1 MQTVSKKLNFPD
13 IGKRYGTNTFNYCPK
28 VQFSL
33 SNEIRSKCCIFNFLT
48 CPVSKSPEMRTR
60 LSKVV
65 LVTLCTILNGYLA
78 IGQIVDL
85 DSENPYKKV
94 FVQTDNFGASYL
106 SILEESYPDV
116 KPDSIRFSMLNDL
129 AYYWHTRNLYKAME
143 FTELGLEQTELAGNS
158 LWEGRF
164 QITQGAILL
173 RMEKLDSAQRVLEEA
188 MTRVQPEDLAFL
200 NTQMGY
206 VYERRGLLDK
216 AADYAMES
224 LQIGKEQGDN
234 RAMALAYSDLS
245 NLFWKQGK
253 FDKGLEYGLNS
264 LQLFEGRRIID
275 LDYDFTLYVVGNNYL
290 EQKDYEQ
297 ALKYYNHAIAIG
309 ERYGFYNNLSDVYI
323 SLVDLHAFLNQ
334 FEAAEEAGESALKYA
349 ALLENNFMLMR
360 SWLSIGKLQNLQGKY
375 TSAIESLARCI
386 EIATDNF
393 GDGFYLSQAYE
404 TLGKAYAG
412 NHQYQEAYAA
422 FEKYDKLKNAVF
434 TAEADHRISLLHT
447 EFEVA
452 KKDGTIQLQGNQIKK
467 QRDVQLLT
475 VLLTGLLLL
484 YLVLLVKAYRSNI
497 RKNKLLEKQNEEK
510 EFLLKEIHHR
520 VKNNLEIV
528 SSLLSLQS
536 AQIDDPN
543 ITEAIK
549 KSQQRVHSMSM
560 IHQKLY
566 QGMSIAAIEMK
577 DYFVN
582 LGQFL
587 IDSYG
592 ATDRIELKCSMP
604 PLELE
609 VDIAVPIGLIVNELL
624 TNAMKYAFPDGCPG
638 QITVDL
644 RKVDSCL
651 QLTVKDDG
659 IGKVTNGKAS
669 GTGFGTQL
677 IDLLTRQL
685 DGKMKL
691 NVNEGTSVSFEFQL
705 NKAA

>member
-1 MQTVSKKLNFPD
+1 M
-13 IGKRYGTNTFNYCPK
+13 R
-28 VQFSL
+28 
-33 SNEIRSKCCIFNFLT
+33 IRL
-48 CPVSKSPEMRTR
+48 PR
-60 LSKVV
+60 VV

-106 SILEESYPDV
+106 SILEESYPEV

-129 AYYWHTRNLYKAME
+129 AYYWHTRNLHKAME
-143 FTELGLEQTELAGNS
+143 FTELGLEQTALAGNS

-173 RMEKLDSAQRVLEEA
+173 RMEQLDRAQRVLEEA
-188 MTRVQPEDLAFL
+188 MTRVRPEDLAFL

-224 LQIGKEQGDN
+224 LQIGKELGDN
-234 RAMALAYSDLS
+234 KAMALAYSDLS

-253 FDKGLEYGLNS
+253 FDMGLEYGLNS
-264 LQLFEGRRIID
+264 LKLFEERRIID

-290 EQKDYEQ
+290 ELKDYEQ

-323 SLVDLHAFLNQ
+323 SMVDLHAFLNQ

-375 TSAIESLARCI
+375 TGAIESLVRCI

-393 GDGFYLSQAYE
+393 GDAFYLSQAYE

-412 NHQYQEAYAA
+412 NHQYQEAYAS
-422 FEKYDKLKNAVF
+422 FEKYDQLKNVVF
-434 TAEADHRISLLHT
+434 TAEADHRISLLQT

-452 KKDGTIQLQGNQIKK
+452 KKDGTIQLQGNKIKK
-467 QRDVQLLT
+467 QRSVQLLT
-475 VLLTGLLLL
+475 ALLTGLLLL

-566 QGMSIAAIEMK
+566 QGKSIAAIEMK

-592 ATDRIELKCSMP
+592 ATDRIELKCAMP
-604 PLELE
+604 PLELD
-609 VDIAVPIGLIVNELL
+609 VDMAVPIGLIVNELL
-624 TNAMKYAFPDGCPG
+624 TNAMKYAFPEGCSG

-651 QLTVKDDG
+651 QLTVKDNG
-659 IGKVTNGKAS
+659 IGKVSEGKAS

-691 NVNEGTSVSFEFQL
+691 NVNEGTSVSFKFQL

>member
-1 MQTVSKKLNFPD
+1 
-13 IGKRYGTNTFNYCPK
+13 
-28 VQFSL
+28 
-33 SNEIRSKCCIFNFLT
+33 
-48 CPVSKSPEMRTR
+48 
-60 LSKVV
+60 
-65 LVTLCTILNGYLA
+65 LNGYLA

-106 SILEESYPDV
+106 SILEESYPEV

-129 AYYWHTRNLYKAME
+129 AYYWHTRNLHKAME
-143 FTELGLEQTELAGNS
+143 FTELGLEQTALAGNS

-173 RMEKLDSAQRVLEEA
+173 RMEQLDRAQRVLEEA
-188 MTRVQPEDLAFL
+188 MTRVRPEDLAFL

-224 LQIGKEQGDN
+224 LQIGKELGDN
-234 RAMALAYSDLS
+234 KAMALAYSDLS

-253 FDKGLEYGLNS
+253 FDMGLEYGLNS
-264 LQLFEGRRIID
+264 LKLFEERRIID

-290 EQKDYEQ
+290 ELKDYEQ

-323 SLVDLHAFLNQ
+323 SMVDLHAFLNQ

-375 TSAIESLARCI
+375 TGAIESLVRCI

-393 GDGFYLSQAYE
+393 GDAFYLSQAYE

-412 NHQYQEAYAA
+412 NHQYQEAYAS
-422 FEKYDKLKNAVF
+422 FEKYDQLKNVVF
-434 TAEADHRISLLHT
+434 TAEADHRISLLQT

-452 KKDGTIQLQGNQIKK
+452 KKDGTIQLQGNKIKK
-467 QRDVQLLT
+467 QRSVQLLT
-475 VLLTGLLLL
+475 ALLTGLLLL

-566 QGMSIAAIEMK
+566 QGKSIAAIEMK

-592 ATDRIELKCSMP
+592 ATDRIELKCAMP
-604 PLELE
+604 PLELD
-609 VDIAVPIGLIVNELL
+609 VDMAVPIGLIVNELL
-624 TNAMKYAFPDGCPG
+624 TNAMKYAFPEGCSG

-651 QLTVKDDG
+651 QLTVKDNG
-659 IGKVTNGKAS
+659 IGKVSDGKAS

-691 NVNEGTSVSFEFQL
+691 NVNEGTSVSFKFQL

>member
-1 MQTVSKKLNFPD
+1 M
-13 IGKRYGTNTFNYCPK
+13 R
-28 VQFSL
+28 
-33 SNEIRSKCCIFNFLT
+33 IRL
-48 CPVSKSPEMRTR
+48 PR
-60 LSKVV
+60 VV

-106 SILEESYPDV
+106 SILEESYPEV

-129 AYYWHTRNLYKAME
+129 AYYWHTRNLHKAME
-143 FTELGLEQTELAGNS
+143 FTELGLEQTALAGNS

-173 RMEKLDSAQRVLEEA
+173 RMEQLDRAQRVLEEA
-188 MTRVQPEDLAFL
+188 MTRVRPEDLAFL

-224 LQIGKEQGDN
+224 LQIGKELGDN
-234 RAMALAYSDLS
+234 KAMALAYSDLS

-253 FDKGLEYGLNS
+253 FDMGLEYGLNS
-264 LQLFEGRRIID
+264 LKLFEERRIID

-290 EQKDYEQ
+290 ELKDYEQ

-323 SLVDLHAFLNQ
+323 SMVDLHAFLNQ

-375 TSAIESLARCI
+375 TGAIESLVRCI

-393 GDGFYLSQAYE
+393 GDAFYLSQAYE
-404 TLGKAYAG
+404 TLGKAYAS
-412 NHQYQEAYAA
+412 
-422 FEKYDKLKNAVF
+422 FEKYDQLKNVVF
-434 TAEADHRISLLHT
+434 TAEADHRISLLQT

-452 KKDGTIQLQGNQIKK
+452 KKDGTIQLQGNKIKK
-467 QRDVQLLT
+467 QRSVQLLT
-475 VLLTGLLLL
+475 ALLTGLLLL

-566 QGMSIAAIEMK
+566 QGKSIAAIEMK

-592 ATDRIELKCSMP
+592 ATDRIELKCAMP
-604 PLELE
+604 PLELD
-609 VDIAVPIGLIVNELL
+609 VDMAVPIGLIVNELL
-624 TNAMKYAFPDGCPG
+624 TNAMKYAFPEGCSG

-651 QLTVKDDG
+651 QLTVKDNG
-659 IGKVTNGKAS
+659 IGKVSDGKAS

-691 NVNEGTSVSFEFQL
+691 NVNEGTSVSFKFQL

>member
-1 MQTVSKKLNFPD
+1 
-13 IGKRYGTNTFNYCPK
+13 
-28 VQFSL
+28 
-33 SNEIRSKCCIFNFLT
+33 
-48 CPVSKSPEMRTR
+48 
-60 LSKVV
+60 
-65 LVTLCTILNGYLA
+65 LNGYLA

-106 SILEESYPDV
+106 SILEESYPEV

-129 AYYWHTRNLYKAME
+129 AYYWHTRNLHKAME
-143 FTELGLEQTELAGNS
+143 FTELGLEQTALAGNS

-173 RMEKLDSAQRVLEEA
+173 RMEQLDRAQRVLEEA
-188 MTRVQPEDLAFL
+188 MTRVRPEDLAFL

-224 LQIGKEQGDN
+224 LQIGKELGDN
-234 RAMALAYSDLS
+234 KAMALAYSDLS

-253 FDKGLEYGLNS
+253 FDMGLEYGLNS
-264 LQLFEGRRIID
+264 LKLFEERRIID

-290 EQKDYEQ
+290 ELKDYEQ

-323 SLVDLHAFLNQ
+323 SMVDLHAFLNQ

-375 TSAIESLARCI
+375 TGAIESLVRCI

-393 GDGFYLSQAYE
+393 GDAFYLSQAYE

-412 NHQYQEAYAA
+412 NHQYQEAYAS
-422 FEKYDKLKNAVF
+422 FEKYDQLKNVVF
-434 TAEADHRISLLHT
+434 TAEADHRISLLQT

-452 KKDGTIQLQGNQIKK
+452 KKDGTIQLQGNKIKK
-467 QRDVQLLT
+467 QRSVQLLT
-475 VLLTGLLLL
+475 ALLTGLLLL

-566 QGMSIAAIEMK
+566 QGKSIAAIEMK

-592 ATDRIELKCSMP
+592 ATDRIELKCAMP
-604 PLELE
+604 PLELD
-609 VDIAVPIGLIVNELL
+609 VDMAVPIGLIVNELL
-624 TNAMKYAFPDGCPG
+624 TNAMKYAFPEGCSG

-651 QLTVKDDG
+651 QLTVKDNG
-659 IGKVTNGKAS
+659 IGKVSDGKAS

-691 NVNEGTSVSFEFQL
+691 NMNEGTSVSFKFQL